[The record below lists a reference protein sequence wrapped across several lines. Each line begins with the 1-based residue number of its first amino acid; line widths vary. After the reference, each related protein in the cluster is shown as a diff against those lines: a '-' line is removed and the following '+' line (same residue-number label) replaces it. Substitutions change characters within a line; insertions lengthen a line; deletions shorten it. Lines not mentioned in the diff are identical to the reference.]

1 MGERLGVPSRTSE
14 RRPHGTLPGFTC
26 PFPFRSPDRLTCFHY
41 HHHGC
46 LYPPNLVLESP
57 DNEPWVINE
66 NIFHILNTYLQ
77 PNATLS
83 PANAAQEID
92 KLLPTQTSQE
102 KKILERMKSRKVF
115 FWEMWGVVISVA
127 QPQIP
132 WKHPGRIG
140 LVKLIQTLKDFS

>member
-66 NIFHILNTYLQ
+66 KFFHILNTYLQ

-102 KKILERMKSRKVF
+102 KKILERENDEPESFLLGDVGSRHLCSTANPETS
-115 FWEMWGVVISVA
+115 W
-127 QPQIP
+127 
-132 WKHPGRIG
+132 
-140 LVKLIQTLKDFS
+140 TD